1 MVFALSIDEANKYFK
16 DNRAR
21 RAPVTPY
28 AEAKGSYINSNYK
41 SRGCG
46 TGWWWLR
53 SPGINSF
60 KATFVNSDGDV
71 YERGIYVNYPSVSV
85 RPALWLHL

>member
-28 AEAKGSYINSNYK
+28 AEAKGSYINNDYK

-60 KATFVNSDGDV
+60 NAAFVNSDGDV
-71 YERGIYVNYPSVSV
+71 SGLGFSVYSPSVSV